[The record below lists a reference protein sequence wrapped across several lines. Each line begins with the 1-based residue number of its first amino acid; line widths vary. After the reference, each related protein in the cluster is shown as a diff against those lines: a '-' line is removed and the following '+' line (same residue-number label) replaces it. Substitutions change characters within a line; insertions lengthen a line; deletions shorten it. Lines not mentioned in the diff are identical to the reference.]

1 MYQRKTQPVAAQ
13 LLHGGHEH
21 VVVAGFDKVVAAS
34 ERVQVGDVAG
44 QAGVDGMMTGRLQS
58 LRSALVDET
67 QCFVA
72 THAGHMDVQPHN
84 TKARHVTSGHLMVQ
98 TSHAL
103 SLLSTVC
110 SLTLALTS
118 ANA

>member
-1 MYQRKTQPVAAQ
+1 
-13 LLHGGHEH
+13 
-21 VVVAGFDKVVAAS
+21 
-34 ERVQVGDVAG
+34 
-44 QAGVDGMMTGRLQS
+44 MMTGRLQS

-84 TKARHVTSGHLMVQ
+84 TRARHVTSGHLMVQ

-103 SLLSTVC
+103 FAVVHSVQLD
-110 SLTLALTS
+110 AGIDIG
-118 ANA
+118 